1 MRSIALGVMF
11 TFGTPVSA
19 QQQAGSIRGVVYDG
33 DFDTPLGDVEVL
45 TVETGQKVT
54 TSDQGNYVFGHVPP
68 GTYTLVFSK
77 EGYVRQVRAG
87 VLVSAGQLTDVDVWL
102 PGEFTDMDE
111 FIVEDLQME
120 SGSEAALLALRFES
134 PALMDSI
141 GADLISRAGAS
152 DAASAL
158 RLVSGA
164 SVQGG
169 KFAVIRGL
177 PDRYVNSQMNSVRL
191 PTADED
197 TRAVELD
204 QFPAAVI
211 ESIQVSKTF
220 TTDQQGDASG
230 GAVNVRL
237 KGIPDET
244 ILQFKSQVSYNTQ
257 VTGRSD
263 YLTYEGGGVNLWGR
277 DDGDRDIQFENIGGN
292 WEGAVGVSRGDAPVD
307 YKWSAAAGGKS
318 ELDSGIKIGGFTSF
332 FYERDSSFFDD
343 GIDDSWWVANPG
355 EPLTPQTNQGVPDP
369 MGFGDYKTALFDVT
383 QGSESVQWGGL
394 GSLGIETENHLLGVT
409 YLYTRIA
416 EDTAT
421 LAEDTRGKAFF
432 FPGYD
437 PNDPNHPGNQNI
449 QAAPYLRAETL
460 KYTERTT
467 GTLQLNGL
475 HKLSFGPF
483 GSGRSFHEPEL
494 DWTLSHNSATLNE
507 PDKRQFGSL
516 FLPLQPGLW
525 VPLKPAA
532 NFTLGNLQRI
542 WKEIEEDSDQ
552 YSLNLRFPFE
562 QWSGDEGYL
571 KFGLFGDEVKR
582 TFDQETFSNFSDVG
596 AQFEGDFDEFWSA
609 TFPFE
614 NHPITDGPPFVDVDY
629 KGDQK
634 ISAWYGMLDLPL
646 VSPLSVIGG
655 ARFESTEIG
664 IINEAEDDATWFP
677 PGATA
682 PESLD
687 PGEADVAFSQDD
699 VLPAIG
705 LVWEPLEKVT
715 LRGSY
720 SETVARQT
728 FKELTPILQQEF
740 LGSSVFIGNPA
751 LQMSALKNYDLRLD
765 YTPYEGGLLSISWF
779 NKDLEDAI
787 EYVQRNLGFTFTTP
801 VNYPKG
807 ELSGYE
813 LEVRQGLGRFWDGLD
828 GLSLGAN
835 ATFIDS
841 EVTLPD
847 DEAADFAS
855 EGFPITSR
863 DMTQAPEYLYNLYL
877 IYDLEDTG
885 TQFAAFYTVQGDT
898 LVAGAGLSIDNFVPN
913 VYAKEFGTLNLSL
926 SQRIGEHFQ
935 LQFQAK
941 NLTDPTIEEVYRS
954 DFTAGDVTKTSFTRG
969 REFSVGFSISL

>member
-1 MRSIALGVMF
+1 MCSIALGVMF

-19 QQQAGSIRGVVYDG
+19 QQQAGSIRGVAYDK
-33 DFDTPLGDVEVL
+33 DFDTPLGGVEVL
-45 TVETGQKVT
+45 AVETGQAVT
-54 TSDQGNYVFGHVPP
+54 TSEQGNFVFSHVPP

-77 EGYVRQVRAG
+77 EGYVRQVRAD
-87 VLVSAGQLTDVDVWL
+87 VVVSAGQLTDVDVWL
-102 PGEFTDMDE
+102 PGEFTEMDE
-111 FIVEDLQME
+111 FVVQDLQLE

-152 DAASAL
+152 DAAGAL

-164 SVQGG
+164 TVQSG

-220 TTDQQGDASG
+220 TPDQQGDASG

-244 ILQFKSQVSYNTQ
+244 ILQFKHQVSYNTE

-263 YLTYEGGGVNLWGR
+263 YLTYQGGGVNLWGI
-277 DDGDRDIQFENIGGN
+277 DDGDRDIQFENFGRN

-307 YKWSAAAGGKS
+307 YKWSAAAGGKG
-318 ELDSGIKIGGFTSF
+318 ELDSGVKIGGFTSF
-332 FYERDSSFFDD
+332 FYERDSSFFDN
-343 GIDDSWWVANPG
+343 GIDDNYWVINPG
-355 EPLTPQTNQGVPDP
+355 DPLTPQFNQGAPDP
-369 MGFGDYKTALFDVT
+369 LGLGDYNTALFDVT
-383 QGSESVQWGGL
+383 QGSESVKWGGL
-394 GSLGIETENHLLGVT
+394 ASLGIETENHLVGLT
-409 YLYTRIA
+409 YLYTRHA

-449 QAAPYLRAETL
+449 RSAPYLRNETL
-460 KYTERTT
+460 EYAERTT
-467 GTLQLNGL
+467 GTLQLNGR
-475 HKLSFGPF
+475 HKLPF
-483 GSGRSFHEPEL
+483 GGFGALRNPEL
-494 DWTLSHNSATLNE
+494 DWTLSHSSADLNQ
-507 PDKRQFGSL
+507 PDKRQFGAT

-525 VPLKPAA
+525 VPLKPLA

-542 WKEIEEDSDQ
+542 WKEIEEESDQ

-571 KFGLFGDEVKR
+571 KFGIFDDQVER
-582 TFDQETFSNFSDVG
+582 TFDQDTFSNFADVG
-596 AQFEGDFDEFWSA
+596 AQFEGDFDDFWSA
-609 TFPFE
+609 IFPFE
-614 NHPITDGPPFVDVDY
+614 NHPISEAFVDVDY
-629 KGDQK
+629 KGDQE

-646 VSPLSVIGG
+646 GSPLNVIAG

-664 IINEAEDDATWFP
+664 IVNDPEMDALWFP

-682 PESLD
+682 EESLD
-687 PGEADVAFSQDD
+687 PGEADVEFQQDD

-715 LRGSY
+715 LRGFY

-728 FKELTPILQQEF
+728 FKELTPVLQQEF
-740 LGSSVFIGNPA
+740 LGGPIFIGNPA
-751 LQMSALKNYDLRLD
+751 LQMSALKNYDLRVD
-765 YTPYEGGLLSISWF
+765 YTPYEGGLMSISWF
-779 NKDLEDAI
+779 NKDIEDAI
-787 EYVQRNLGFTFTTP
+787 EYVQRNFGFTFTTP
-801 VNYPKG
+801 VNYPTG

-813 LEVRQGLGRFWDGLD
+813 LELRQALGRFWLD

-835 ATFIDS
+835 ATVIDS

-847 DEAADFAS
+847 DEIAEFAS
-855 EGFPITSR
+855 EAFPITSR

-877 IYDLEDTG
+877 TYDLEDTG

-898 LVAGAGLSIDNFVPN
+898 LVAGAGLSIDKFVPD
-913 VYAKEFGTLNLSL
+913 VYAKEFGTLNLSV
-926 SQRIGEHFQ
+926 SQKIGEHVQ

-954 DFTAGDVTKTSFTRG
+954 DFTAGDQTKTSFTRG
-969 REFSVGFSISL
+969 REFSIGLSISL